1 LSLIEL
7 LYSVITL
14 LLLLLQLVEQLAVHF
29 TSHKNLDSIIP
40 LSIPLNRPT
49 RKNTGKGGAKGDFHW
64 DEAVKFFATLRLD
77 TAYAILPGKKRRP
90 KGWVQN
96 LEEEI
101 MSFAARHGRELPSG
115 IYFVRT
121 LDSQLKLAA
130 NSEKTKKRKA
140 EQLEIYQERRTD
152 PLKRACDRERIKMY
166 GSSQRGKDKRRKA
179 LMIREAM
186 ELGILPPSRPHID
199 SLRLKS
205 TIIQEFID
213 NKLKRDCDSFTLKQ
227 VMERSLHA
235 HSFIDIDGAWTRD
248 HEEIYR
254 IAAYSIKKKHW
265 ILMKKKITRWRI
277 EWDSITFA
285 KEAYVGYA
293 PGEVTRLS
301 KNSLGRNRKSCGK

>member
-1 LSLIEL
+1 MPLIEL
-7 LYSVITL
+7 LYSVITLL

-40 LSIPLNRPT
+40 LSIPVNRRD
-49 RKNTGKGGAKGDFHW
+49 RKESTGKGSSRGDFHW

-101 MSFAARHGRELPSG
+101 MSFATRHGRELPSG

-140 EQLEIYQERRTD
+140 EQLENYQERRTD

-179 LMIREAM
+179 LMIRQAK

-199 SLRLKS
+199 SLRQKTPDL
-205 TIIQEFID
+205 QEFIH
-213 NKLKRDCDSFTLKQ
+213 NKLERDCDTLT
-227 VMERSLHA
+227 L
-235 HSFIDIDGAWTRD
+235 
-248 HEEIYR
+248 
-254 IAAYSIKKKHW
+254 
-265 ILMKKKITRWRI
+265 
-277 EWDSITFA
+277 
-285 KEAYVGYA
+285 
-293 PGEVTRLS
+293 
-301 KNSLGRNRKSCGK
+301 